1 MEEGLWEGERDVD
14 KETDTSELI
23 EPGAFIELLVDEATT
38 SIRLVYTPKSN
49 LETAED
55 VAAIEHKLC
64 RLITLCDPDS
74 ATNDIDISKPK
85 QLFGQKYI
93 ELQLSD
99 KAKAELEGTP
109 FDFGLRIASSTGRDV
124 LKRYSLQYPEYRETR
139 GMYTSETQ
147 DTPHNV
153 LSVYSIKAES
163 FVPDYRNSYP
173 SATAVS
179 WAMLLRF
186 LDRRCHWSG
195 GGDDCSM
202 YRSGPDGTR
211 GNSSRTRRESTSTS
225 TDWHVSSPS
234 DATSVSY

>member
-23 EPGAFIELLVDEATT
+23 EPGVFIELLVDEATK

-49 LETAED
+49 SETAED

-85 QLFGQKYI
+85 QLFAQKYI

-99 KAKAELEGTP
+99 KAEAELEGTP
-109 FDFGLRIASSTGRDV
+109 VDFGLRIASSTGRDV

-139 GMYTSETQ
+139 GMYTSASSEGRDVLKRYSLQYPEYRETRGVYTSETQ
-147 DTPHNV
+147 DTPHCFERV
-153 LSVYSIKAES
+153 LHKSRK
-163 FVPDYRNSYP
+163 F
-173 SATAVS
+173 
-179 WAMLLRF
+179 
-186 LDRRCHWSG
+186 
-195 GGDDCSM
+195 
-202 YRSGPDGTR
+202 
-211 GNSSRTRRESTSTS
+211 SSRL
-225 TDWHVSSPS
+225 P
-234 DATSVSY
+234 